1 MARRIKL
8 FEEFGP
14 DKGIIY
20 TEDEIESILS
30 EFDGKD
36 FFELDLEKTTLTFNY
51 PQTLKDVE
59 TYKNGESG
67 TLEFY
72 FDVYF
77 KADKEQFIEA
87 IAKEFLKLEK
97 EKLDDEGLLQDL
109 KSVGF
114 EKGNSATWEQIK
126 ASLESRFTDARVSM
140 YVSIDE
146 SDLEL
151 AFESDE
157 VGPAFMI
164 RAYIE
169 GYNGEIEFDSQ
180 EFSDTTISDLFY
192 NKR

>member
-180 EFSDTTISDLFY
+180 EFSDTTMSDLFY